1 VAAVAAAA
9 VLVIGVAVT
18 VLLVG
23 EDEACGCANPD
34 AGLDVSYGTLGP
46 DADPVHARLEVV
58 EVAAVDGYTRTVL
71 HFSNAGDEDAA
82 FDPAYFL
89 GGAGPGDGFRI
100 WDPATGRLYGNRPDL
115 GTVTGDE
122 QVWEPRVRY
131 EIVLYSAPLEPGTE
145 TVEVRGPR
153 GEVRIPDVDVRGGAG
168 DAEPLWTPRD
178 AEGTQGTR
186 DDEGPG
192 TVPLRFDAPAT
203 GTEAPGAR
211 EPGYAEVFA
220 PDAPD
225 PVDPAPTAAGADGE
239 GWALAEEDG
248 QAWRMS
254 VDGYRVEDGV
264 LTMGYWIEAE
274 DVDTSAPPRR
284 PDLFPDGLTMIDP
297 ATGAVVPE
305 LRVGD
310 AGESEPLWSI
320 AWPLLRHGK
329 VFGELAFAAPEGGTG
344 ELVLDAGAFGDL
356 PVRPLG

>member
-9 VLVIGVAVT
+9 ALVIGVAVT

-34 AGLDVSYGTLGP
+34 AGLDVSYATLGP
-46 DADPVHARLEVV
+46 DDDAVHARLEVV

-71 HFSNAGDEDAA
+71 RFSNTGDEDAA

-89 GGAGPGDGFRI
+89 GGADPGDGFRI

-131 EIVLYSAPLEPGTE
+131 EIVLFSAPLEPGTE
-145 TVEVRGPR
+145 TVEVRGPH

-168 DAEPLWTPRD
+168 DTAPLWSPRAD
-178 AEGTQGTR
+178 QDTGDG
-186 DDEGPG
+186 EGPE
-192 TVPLRFDAPAT
+192 TVPLGFAAPAP
-203 GTEAPGAR
+203 GTEAPETGA
-211 EPGYAEVFA
+211 PGYAEVFV
-220 PDAPD
+220 PDALD
-225 PVDPAPTAAGADGE
+225 PVDPAPAAAGADAE

-254 VDGYRVEDGV
+254 VEDYRVEDGV
-264 LTMGYWIEAE
+264 LTVGYWIEAE
-274 DVDTSAPPRR
+274 DVDPSAPPRR
-284 PDLFPDGLTMIDP
+284 PDLFPDGLTLIDP

-305 LRVGD
+305 LRVGGPG
-310 AGESEPLWSI
+310 ASEPLWSI
-320 AWPLLRHGK
+320 AWPLLPHGK

-344 ELVLDAGAFGDL
+344 ELVLDAGAFGGL
-356 PVRPLG
+356 SVRPLD